1 MGLFIAKLYV
11 NNSSKYIPVDY
22 EGKKYILNENENL
35 VFPNDDMIELRY
47 KDNQVYLRYNKL
59 DTLRVT
65 VAHGMVNFEIAQG
78 DSNKSEIG
86 TIPYKW
92 NDHYMGLV
100 ITKFLS
106 A

>member
-11 NNSSKYIPVDY
+11 NQISKYIPVDY
-22 EGKKYILNENENL
+22 EGDKYILNENENL
-35 VFPNDDMIELRY
+35 VFPNDDILELHY
-47 KDNQVYLRYNKL
+47 KHNEVYLRYNKL

-65 VAHGMVNFEIAQG
+65 VAYGIVNFEITQA
-78 DSNKSEIG
+78 DSNKKEIG

-92 NDHYMGLV
+92 NDHYTGLV
-100 ITKFLS
+100 ITKYLS

>member
-11 NNSSKYIPVDY
+11 NQASKYIPVDY
-22 EGKKYILNENENL
+22 EGDKYILNENKNL
-35 VFPNDDMIELRY
+35 VFPNDDILELHY
-47 KDNQVYLRYNKL
+47 KDNQVYLTYNEL

-65 VAHGMVNFEIAQG
+65 VAYCMVNFEITQG
-78 DSNKSEIG
+78 DTNKKEIG

-92 NDHYMGLV
+92 NDRYMGLI
-100 ITKFLS
+100 ITKCLS

>member
-22 EGKKYILNENENL
+22 DGEKYILNENGSL
-35 VFPNDDMIELRY
+35 IFPNDDILELRY
-47 KDNQVYLRYNKL
+47 KDDHVYLRYNILDKL
-59 DTLRVT
+59 RLS
-65 VAHGMVNFEIAQG
+65 VAYDMVNFEITQA
-78 DSNKSEIG
+78 DSNKTEIG

>member
-11 NNSSKYIPVDY
+11 NQSLKYIPVDY
-22 EGKKYILNENENL
+22 NGEKYILNEDGRL
-35 VFPNDDMIELRY
+35 IFPNDDALKLHY
-47 KDNQVYLRYNKL
+47 KDNQVYLTYNSL

-65 VAHGMVNFEIAQG
+65 VAYGLVNFEITQG
-78 DSNKSEIG
+78 DTSKTELE

-92 NDHYMGLV
+92 NDHYTGLV
-100 ITKFLS
+100 ITKYLS

>member
-11 NNSSKYIPVDY
+11 NNSLKYIPVDY

-78 DSNKSEIG
+78 DTNNKEIG

-92 NDHYMGLV
+92 NDHYIGLV